1 MENRHLP
8 AEIKKTAVAVFLI
21 SLRFKR
27 VQSGRGYHNGRRADD
42 ADDRP
47 QDNRRG
53 RHVARLRARS
63 QGRERGLLH
72 GRCSGDPGCRHQ
84 D

>member
-1 MENRHLP
+1 MESRHLP
-8 AEIKKTAVAVFLI
+8 AKIKKTAVAVFLI
-21 SLRFKR
+21 FLRFKQA
-27 VQSGRGYHNGRRADD
+27 QSDRGYRNGRRADG
-42 ADDRP
+42 ADGRP

-63 QGRERGLLH
+63 QGREHGLLH
-72 GRCSGDPGCRHQ
+72 ARCSGDPGYKHQ